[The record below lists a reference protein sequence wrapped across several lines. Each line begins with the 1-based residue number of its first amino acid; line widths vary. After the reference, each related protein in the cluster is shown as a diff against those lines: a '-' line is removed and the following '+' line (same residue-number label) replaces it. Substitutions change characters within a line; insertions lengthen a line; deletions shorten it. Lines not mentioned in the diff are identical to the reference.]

1 MIRRFFILVSFFFVV
16 VIGAPA
22 LIWPTHSVS
31 QSPPADE
38 YREWVGKTLEK
49 METIHPGMTRENLL
63 RVFTTEGGLSTALR
77 RTYVSQECPYFK
89 VDVEFKA
96 VGRPD
101 HDEDGR
107 VTLVED
113 SRDVIVKIS
122 RPYLAFSIL
131 D

>member
-1 MIRRFFILVSFFFVV
+1 MITRVLVFVSLFV
-16 VIGAPA
+16 ATIGAPGS
-22 LIWPTHSVS
+22 IWSTRSS
-31 QSPPADE
+31 QSPRADE

-49 METIHPGMTRENLL
+49 METIHPGMTREDLL
-63 RVFTTEGGLSTALR
+63 RVFTMEGGLSNGLR

-89 VDVEFKA
+89 VDVEFEA

-101 HDEDGR
+101 QDEDGR

-113 SRDVIVKIS
+113 RQDVIVKIS
-122 RPYLAFSIL
+122 RPYVAFSIL